1 MGFFRKDDAPRWVDE
16 ADLGWTPE
24 EPLAH
29 APRFGAAADFAAPP
43 RAVPTPEASE
53 PWRFTLPAPSRL
65 AIGVAQGFGLYL
77 LVQARAHGV
86 WPGNDPYL
94 FAALS
99 LAGLFAPL
107 VLLEGL
113 GEIPLPLLAL
123 WTGAV
128 AAGMAYLGIYHHWR
142 IQGPEQIH
150 AGLGLALA
158 AALMLVIAQALLRAT
173 VKDRRPLPE
182 YRTAFHVTWT
192 LLARLTVW
200 AMITGLAWSVL
211 GWGDSLLN
219 ALRAHYPNL
228 HIAIEPALLTLP
240 LVALASAAAFDMTA
254 ANGSASKRFM
264 RKALLACWTIALP
277 PLVAV
282 SALVLMSHL
291 TAMPVPLAWLTGLA
305 VMLVIGINASYRGEI
320 RRGRWRKISEAVAS
334 FLIAALAIVSAIA
347 LHSRVAQLGWTA
359 PRIEMA
365 VAIVMV
371 GLYGALY
378 AAAALISLG
387 GGRWMQRIE
396 LVNLGLAPLLFLACV
411 ALSTPLADPLR
422 LAVQAQSHRLASGA
436 VDPALFDFDWLRRD
450 GVRFG
455 QQALAGMVRA
465 PSPEIARDA
474 AIALAT
480 PPDSETPPPSEIGAN
495 ITLRTS
501 GARLPNT
508 LLAQDWG
515 AKGDAVPPC
524 LTKPR
529 LACDAWSMD
538 MDHDG
543 RPEFL
548 LVYGTDARWWA
559 SVLKER
565 GGQWNA
571 VASFAS
577 PPCRGT
583 LTAMRK
589 GNLYAVEPAP
599 TWQDLFVA
607 GFRLTAKPAPR
618 ADLPC
623 PKPY

>member
-1 MGFFRKDDAPRWVDE
+1 MGFFRKDEAPRWVDD
-16 ADLGWTPE
+16 ADLSWTPE
-24 EPLAH
+24 EPLTH

-43 RAVPTPEASE
+43 RPTTETSE

-77 LVQARAHGV
+77 LVQARAHGM

-113 GEIPLPLLAL
+113 GEIPLSLLSL

-200 AMITGLAWSVL
+200 AMITGIAWAVIGS
-211 GWGDSLLN
+211 GNSLFN
-219 ALRAHYPNL
+219 WLRAHYPNL
-228 HIAIEPALLTLP
+228 HLVIDPALLTLP

-254 ANGSASKRFM
+254 SGSKRFM
-264 RKALLACWTIALP
+264 RKALLACLTIALP
-277 PLVAV
+277 LLVV
-282 SALVLMSHL
+282 TSALVLMSHI
-291 TAMPVPLAWLTGLA
+291 TAVPVRLAWLLGLA
-305 VMLVIGINASYRGEI
+305 VMLVIAINASYRGETK
-320 RRGRWRKISEAVAS
+320 RGRWRKVSEAIAA
-334 FLIAALAIVSAIA
+334 FLIAALAIASAAA
-347 LHSRVAQLGWTA
+347 LHTRVAQFGWTA

-378 AAAALISLG
+378 SAAALIGLG

-455 QQALAGMVRA
+455 QQALVAMTRA

-480 PPDSETPPPSEIGAN
+480 PPRSDTPPPSEIGAN
-495 ITLRTS
+495 ITMRTP

-508 LLAQDWG
+508 LLAQDWSTKG
-515 AKGDAVPPC
+515 ANVPPC

-538 MDHDG
+538 LDRDG
-543 RPEFL
+543 KPEFL

-565 GGQWNA
+565 GNQWNA

-623 PKPY
+623 PR